1 MRLKILLFFHLSRAR
16 LIDMKIKV
24 CGLRDETNFREV
36 ASLGLDFLG
45 LIFIPTSSRYLDL
58 EQAIKLSRIERGK
71 TLLTG
76 LFQNQEVTFI
86 CDIVQAA
93 KLDCVQ
99 IYGEKVQAKELKAL
113 LPHLKILKAVTVN
126 ALSSVDPT
134 GVDYLLVDNE
144 QGGSG
149 VKFDWNLLSNYQGGT
164 PLIIAGGI
172 GPDDVDA
179 VLKLAQ
185 SNSMIHGV
193 DVSSRFEISVCNKDV
208 LKIREFSAL
217 LRR

>member
-1 MRLKILLFFHLSRAR
+1 MRLKILLFYHLSRSR
-16 LIDMKIKV
+16 LFDMKIKV

-36 ASLGLDFLG
+36 ASLDLDFLG
-45 LIFIPTSSRYLDL
+45 LIFIPTSTRYLDL
-58 EQAIKLSRIERGK
+58 EHAIKLSRIERGN

-76 LFQNQEVTFI
+76 LFQNQDAAFI
-86 CDIVQAA
+86 CEVVQAA
-93 KLDCVQ
+93 KLDCAQ
-99 IYGEKVQAKELKAL
+99 IYGEKVQAKDLKAL

-126 ALSSVDPT
+126 ALSSADPA
-134 GVDYLLVDNE
+134 GVDYFLVDNE

-149 VKFDWNLLSNYQGGT
+149 VKFDWNLLSNYQGDT

-179 VLKLAQ
+179 VHELAQ
-185 SNSMIHGV
+185 SNPMIHGV
-193 DVSSRFEISVCNKDV
+193 DVSSRFEISVCYKDV